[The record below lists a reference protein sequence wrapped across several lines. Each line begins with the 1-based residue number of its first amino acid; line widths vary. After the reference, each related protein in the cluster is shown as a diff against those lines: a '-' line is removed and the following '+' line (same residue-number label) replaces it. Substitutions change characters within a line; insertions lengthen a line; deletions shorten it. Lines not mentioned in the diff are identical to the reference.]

1 MKPDRVLAVP
11 ASFPTPLAAG
21 FLIGYGT
28 SYFALKRRGAL
39 QTGEWLLVSGAA
51 GGVGLAAMDIAKR
64 MGARVIA
71 AEISAEKLAMARAY
85 GADECID
92 CSTENLHEAV
102 KRTTQGRGYDVYLDL
117 VGGNLFPAAL
127 LIVGFAGGE
136 IPQIPANYLLLKN
149 LSAIGVGFGSANAN
163 DVQGLCRSVVADLA
177 AMHARQPFSVEVGG
191 EYRLE
196 NVADGLKRLSSRN
209 AIGKLLIRPYGSSS
223 MPKAVAA
230 AIAEATVPETTIQ
243 FRQAITEALAEE
255 EELERDPTVFVAGE
269 DVGIHGGVF
278 GLTSRLYERLALL
291 DKIHHGQQKLPLLGQ
306 EAA

>member
-1 MKPDRVLAVP
+1 VP

-51 GGVGLAAMDIAKR
+51 GKVGLAAIDIAKR

-71 AEISAEKLAMARAY
+71 AEISAEKLAMARAH

-102 KRTTQGRGYDVYLDL
+102 KRITRGRGYDVYLDL
-117 VGGNLFPAAL
+117 VGGNLFRAALHTAAPYARL
-127 LIVGFAGGE
+127 LIVGFVGGE

-149 LSAIGVGFGSANAN
+149 LSAIGVGFGGAIAN
-163 DVQGLCRSVVADLA
+163 DVQGLCRSVVADLV
-177 AMHARQPFSVEVGG
+177 AMHARQPFSAEVGG

-196 NVADGLKRLSSRN
+196 NEADGLKRLSSRN
-209 AIGKLLIRPYGSSS
+209 AIGKLLMRP
-223 MPKAVAA
+223 
-230 AIAEATVPETTIQ
+230 
-243 FRQAITEALAEE
+243 
-255 EELERDPTVFVAGE
+255 
-269 DVGIHGGVF
+269 
-278 GLTSRLYERLALL
+278 
-291 DKIHHGQQKLPLLGQ
+291 
-306 EAA
+306 